1 LRAAAILRGV
11 SAFTMT
17 SAKETPP
24 TVRSPIEKQLDLV
37 ITQAGQRK
45 NKAALM
51 VSTGEAA
58 GTVFPITE
66 ASVLIGRSLDAQV
79 SINEQAISYEHAR
92 LEQSAGKFTLR
103 DLGSTNGTYV
113 NGERI
118 EDAVALAGG
127 DSIRM
132 GSTTFTFVT
141 QPAGSPKGTVKL
153 TDPNPELPVAPQ
165 RLRAPEPHGVSSV
178 SSVAMTPASE
188 SQHTDSVSLT
198 DVVRTVKTY
207 WVYVRR
213 YGWIV
218 ATCMCLGIAA
228 GIVQV
233 WLRPPPGSAWFEMT
247 LAPGAREPEENGP
260 QFFVGAESTF
270 RSLPLIKKTLSELG
284 VANVSDATASDV
296 QTALSFERV
305 GYNNSRVYRGEYEDA
320 TAEIAVTFLKKHVD
334 VYIESELDKVLKVLR
349 ADVAFDREQEEQA
362 DRRVA
367 EARNKL
373 VEFSDEHPEAVP
385 KDAKLPDQPR
395 LRLAPGASPERIR
408 QGIASTERALKAAY
422 ASIQSKKTRPYLE
435 QAAAAETKI
444 AEARARGLRD
454 QHPEIRGLMAL
465 QATMRAKAN
474 AIMAAE
480 PSPSEKS
487 LDPKVARLEEDLKD
501 LQARLGREPAGA
513 SASGTPPAAVAVSP
527 AASTLGATPA
537 ALAPST
543 VKIAPIAASAV
554 TEVSG
559 MDVAAGESLSQ
570 LKIYYGELAR
580 EYERAKT
587 EHEALM
593 KKRETTDRQ
602 LERERTS
609 AEARYGIITPPTPAK
624 KSTARAMMKRGGLGG
639 MVGLGLAMIAAA
651 CLELRRILIARGHL

>member
-1 LRAAAILRGV
+1 
-11 SAFTMT
+11 MT

-37 ITQAGQRK
+37 VTQAGHRK
-45 NKAALM
+45 GRAALM
-51 VSTGEAA
+51 VSNGEAA

-66 ASVLIGRSLDAQV
+66 PSVLIGRSLDAQV
-79 SINEQAISYEHAR
+79 CINEQAISYEHAR
-92 LEQSAGKFTLR
+92 LEQTASKFTLR

-118 EDAVALAGG
+118 TDVVVLAGG

-141 QPAGSPKGTVKL
+141 QPAGAPKGTVKL
-153 TDPNPELPVAPQ
+153 NDPNPDLPVAPQ
-165 RLRAPEPHGVSSV
+165 RRRGPEPHAVSSV
-178 SSVAMTPASE
+178 SSVAMAPASE
-188 SQHTDSVSLT
+188 SQHTDSISLT

-207 WVYVRR
+207 WVYARR

-218 ATCMCLGIAA
+218 ATCMCFGIAA

-233 WLRPPPGSAWFEMT
+233 WLRPPPGTAWFEMT
-247 LAPGAREPEENGP
+247 LTAGGRDADEESP
-260 QFFVGAESTF
+260 QFFVGPESTF

-296 QTALSFERV
+296 QSALSFERV
-305 GYNNSRVYRGEYEDA
+305 GYTNSRVYRGEYEDA

-349 ADVAFDREQEEQA
+349 TDATFDREQVEQA
-362 DRRVA
+362 DQRVA
-367 EARNKL
+367 EARNRL
-373 VEFSDEHPEAVP
+373 IEFSDEHPEAVP

-408 QGIASTERALKAAY
+408 QSIASTERALRAAY
-422 ASIQSKKTRPYLE
+422 ASIQSKKARPYLE
-435 QAAAAETKI
+435 QVAAAETKI

-465 QATMRAKAN
+465 QSTMRSKAN
-474 AIMAAE
+474 ALMAAE
-480 PSPSEKS
+480 PSLSEKS
-487 LDPKVARLEEDLKD
+487 LDPKVAQLEEDLKE
-501 LQARLGREPAGA
+501 LRGRLAQVPGSAPSTPAATAGVAVAPAG
-513 SASGTPPAAVAVSP
+513 P
-527 AASTLGATPA
+527 TLAGTPA
-537 ALAPST
+537 ALTPST
-543 VKIAPIAASAV
+543 VKIAPIPASAF
-554 TEVSG
+554 TEVPSF
-559 MDVAAGESLSQ
+559 DVAAGESLSQ

-593 KKRETTDRQ
+593 KKRETTERQ

-624 KSTARAMMKRGGLGG
+624 KSTSKAMMKRGGLGG